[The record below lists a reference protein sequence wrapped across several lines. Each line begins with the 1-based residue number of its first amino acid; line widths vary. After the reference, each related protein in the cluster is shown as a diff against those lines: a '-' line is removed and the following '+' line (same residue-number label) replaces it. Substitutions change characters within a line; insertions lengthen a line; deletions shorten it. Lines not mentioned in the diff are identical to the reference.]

1 MTMPA
6 TSPPAPS
13 RGCFHLSCS
22 AEVDTPALVLDKA
35 KLERN
40 IRRMADFAAG
50 GPAKL
55 RPHAKTHKCVEIAK
69 LQLDA
74 GAVGITCA
82 KLGEAEALA
91 DGGIRDIL
99 VANQIVGPIK
109 IARLV
114 ALARRC
120 TLTVAVDDAENVRQ
134 LSAAAVAAGVTL
146 RVFVEVDVG
155 MGRCGVEPGEPALAL
170 ARQVSSAP
178 GLVFAGLQAYEG
190 HLQNVVPF
198 EERKARVLVDMRKA
212 LTAKEHIEAAGLE
225 VGAISGCGTGT
236 HTVTGRLPWMTEL
249 QCGSYA
255 TMDAQYA
262 AVGGADYENALTVLV
277 TVISRP
283 RPDKAIIDAGL
294 KAVTPE
300 FGDPTVLVP
309 GATWHDFSEEHGE
322 LTLEGPARRLRVG
335 DKIELIPRHGCTTV
349 NLYDEYHVVEDGALT
364 DVWRVAARGRSQ

>member
-1 MTMPA
+1 
-6 TSPPAPS
+6 
-13 RGCFHLSCS
+13 
-22 AEVDTPALVLDKA
+22 
-35 KLERN
+35 
-40 IRRMADFAAG
+40 
-50 GPAKL
+50 
-55 RPHAKTHKCVEIAK
+55 
-69 LQLDA
+69 
-74 GAVGITCA
+74 VGITCA
-82 KLGEAEALA
+82 KVGEAEALA
-91 DGGIRDIL
+91 DGGIPDIL
-99 VANQIVGPIK
+99 IANEIIGPLK
-109 IARLV
+109 IARMV

-120 TLTVAVDDAENVRQ
+120 AITVAVDDPENVRQ
-134 LSAAAVAAGVTL
+134 LAEAAEAAGVTL
-146 RVFVEVDVG
+146 GCYVEVNVG
-155 MGRCGVEPGEPALAL
+155 MDRCGVEPGEPALAL
-170 ARQVSSAP
+170 ARQVAAAP
-178 GLVFAGLQAYEG
+178 GLRFCGLQAYEG
-190 HLQNVVPF
+190 HLQNLEPF
-198 EERKARVLVDMRKA
+198 EERRARTETDMRKA
-212 LTAKEHIEAAGLE
+212 LTAKERIEAGGLR
-225 VGAISGCGTGT
+225 VDQISGCGTGT
-236 HTVTGRLPWMTEL
+236 HTITGRLPWMTEL

-283 RPDKAIIDAGL
+283 RPAKAIIDAGL

>member
-1 MTMPA
+1 MTDHDGTAPA
-6 TSPPAPS
+6 
-13 RGCFHLSCS
+13 FYD
-22 AEVDTPALVLDKA
+22 EVDTPALILDKA
-35 KLERN
+35 KLTRN
-40 IRRMADFAAG
+40 IGKMAEFVAG

-55 RPHAKTHKCVEIAK
+55 RPHAKTHKCVEIAQ

-82 KLGEAEALA
+82 KVGEAEALA
-91 DGGIRDIL
+91 DGGIPDIL
-99 VANQIVGPIK
+99 IANEIIGPLK

-114 ALARRC
+114 ELAKRC
-120 TLTVAVDDAENVRQ
+120 AITVAVDDPENVRQ
-134 LSAAAVAAGVTL
+134 LSEAAVAAGVTL
-146 RVFVEVDVG
+146 RCYVEVNVG
-155 MGRCGVEPGEPALAL
+155 MDRCGVEPGEPALAL
-170 ARQVSSAP
+170 ARQVAAAP
-178 GLVFAGLQAYEG
+178 GLLFCGLQAYEG
-190 HLQNVVPF
+190 HCRTWSRSKSVAHAP
-198 EERKARVLVDMRKA
+198 RSICARRWRPKSTSRV
-212 LTAKEHIEAAGLE
+212 AGLN
-225 VGAISGCGTGT
+225 VAQVSGCGTGT
-236 HTVTGRLPWMTEL
+236 HTITGRLPWMTEL

-283 RPDKAIIDAGL
+283 HPEKAIIDAGL

-309 GATWHDFSEEHGE
+309 GATWLDFSEEHGE
-322 LTLEGPARRLRVG
+322 IMLEGSAQTLRVG

-349 NLYDEYHVVEDGALT
+349 NLYDRYHVIENEALI